1 MVRGI
6 LSTGQAEVALLCEL
20 DKRFRIFLQNQS
32 FRDQTF
38 RCLPDQLHVSA
49 MRAVALL
56 QRQAR
61 IARALY
67 ELRGFVRR
75 LFPLFAAPLQIWQIH
90 SRALRLASVFSP
102 Q

>member
-1 MVRGI
+1 
-6 LSTGQAEVALLCEL
+6 
-20 DKRFRIFLQNQS
+20 
-32 FRDQTF
+32 
-38 RCLPDQLHVSA
+38 